1 MLFMYSEKQ
10 KNQLACGAC
19 RQVIAEF
26 CPADMPVF
34 LISKNEDVKETSVEE
49 LLPYSFKNLD

>member
-10 KNQLACGAC
+10 KNQCGAC

-34 LISKNEDVKETSVEE
+34 LISKNDNVKETSVEE